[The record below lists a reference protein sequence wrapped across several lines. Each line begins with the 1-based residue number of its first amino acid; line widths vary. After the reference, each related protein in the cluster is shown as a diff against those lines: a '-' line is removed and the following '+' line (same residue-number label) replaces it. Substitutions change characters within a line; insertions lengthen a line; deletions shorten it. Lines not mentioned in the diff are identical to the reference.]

1 MTRRL
6 PGPDETLRILA
17 TKRSKPAR
25 RPSPPAGKAL
35 APLIK
40 ALDARFGGGGAG
52 LAARWREIVGAD
64 LSRRS
69 EPVRVIRGRGD
80 SPGAL
85 EIRVQGPTS
94 ALIQHQSA
102 EILQRVNLFLGTGT
116 VDRLRIVQG
125 PVRTAKASTK
135 TPVRRT
141 ARPLDAAAE
150 ADLQNAMSDKPDGAL
165 KDALLR
171 LGRAVARP
179 DSERR

>member
-6 PGPDETLRILA
+6 PGPEETLRILA
-17 TKRSKPAR
+17 TKRSRPAR
-25 RPSPPAGKAL
+25 RAPPPAGKSL
-35 APLIK
+35 ARLIK
-40 ALDARFGGGGAG
+40 SLDERFGAGDAG

-64 LSRRS
+64 LARRS
-69 EPVRVIRGRGD
+69 EPVRVIRGRAGA
-80 SPGAL
+80 PGAL
-85 EIRVQGPTS
+85 EIRVQGPSS

-102 EILQRVNLFLGTGT
+102 ELLQRVNLFLGAGT

-125 PVRTAKASTK
+125 PVRGTAPAAKPA
-135 TPVRRT
+135 PGRT

-150 ADLQNAMSDKPDGAL
+150 AELERAMADRPDGGL

-179 DSERR
+179 DPERR